1 MRQNQ
6 ERLTSRFFDAH
17 AHTQFAAFDQDREEV
32 IGRALR
38 VVIGMINVGTQRDT
52 SRRAVELA
60 GNYRQGVY
68 ASVGLHPIHSERL
81 YHYPE
86 EWGFSSGSASTGP
99 GGESVPVTR
108 RFRGR
113 GEEFDYDYY
122 RQLAND
128 PKVVSVGECGL
139 DYYSLSNE
147 TKRKQKNAFE
157 QQIHLAHEV
166 DKPLMIHCRN
176 AFDDLLEI
184 LNSNSRLLGA
194 RSAGIVHFFTG
205 TKQHAKALADL
216 GFSFTFGGIITLLDD
231 YTEVIRTIPLDGIL
245 SETDAP
251 YLAPAPYRDSRNEP
265 AYIIEVVKELACIKK
280 MSLDR
285 MAETIW
291 ENTKRVFN
299 LRIMPEGVP

>member
-1 MRQNQ
+1 MKMY
-6 ERLTSRFFDAH
+6 FDAH
-17 AHTQFAAFDQDREEV
+17 AHTQFAAFDKDRVEV
-32 IGRALR
+32 IDRALQ
-38 VVIGMINVGTQRDT
+38 VLIGMINVGTQRDT

-60 GNYRQGVY
+60 GNYRHGVY
-68 ASVGLHPIHSERL
+68 ASVGLHPIHTERL

-86 EWGFSSGSASTGP
+86 EMGLSSGSAGTAP
-99 GGESVPVTR
+99 GGQAAPVIR
-108 RFRGR
+108 KFRGR

-122 RQLAND
+122 RQLANH
-128 PKVVSVGECGL
+128 PKVVSIGECGL
-139 DYYSLSNE
+139 DYYSLSGE

-166 DKPLMIHCRN
+166 DKPLMIHCRD

-184 LNSNSRLLGA
+184 LNGNSSLLGS
-194 RSAGIVHFFTG
+194 RSAGVVHFFTG

-231 YTEVIRTIPLDGIL
+231 FSDVIRSIPLDAIL

-251 YLAPAPYRDSRNEP
+251 YLAPAPYRESRNEP
-265 AYIIEVVKELACIKK
+265 AYVIEVVKKLAGIKA

-299 LRIMPEGVP
+299 LRIMPEEVS